1 MKIEA
6 LVESEF
12 QKWFNEIV
20 REHFNLKSGEVVTDK
35 DKIKHSLR
43 LLQNIETQ
51 VLPVNAGKFKEE
63 HGTIYWLNI
72 PIVVKLLDERGQR

>member
-6 LVESEF
+6 LVKSEF
-12 QKWFNEIV
+12 QKWFNEII

-43 LLQNIETQ
+43 LLQNMETQ
-51 VLPVNAGKFKEE
+51 VLPVNTGKFKEE

-72 PIVVKLLDERGQR
+72 PIVVKLLDEKGQR